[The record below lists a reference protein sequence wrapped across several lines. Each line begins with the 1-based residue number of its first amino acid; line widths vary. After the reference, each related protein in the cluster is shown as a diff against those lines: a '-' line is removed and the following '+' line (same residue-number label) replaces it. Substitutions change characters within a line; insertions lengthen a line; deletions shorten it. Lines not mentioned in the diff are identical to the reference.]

1 MSSIHAS
8 VWDVGVQIVRVNCSH
23 VSFQITH
30 TQESMASGVTRN
42 AELEKKIADITA
54 QMESQ
59 KGIIEQN
66 NNLFYE
72 KKREKD
78 NLSNERK

>member
-1 MSSIHAS
+1 M
-8 VWDVGVQIVRVNCSH
+8 
-23 VSFQITH
+23 SFQITH

>member
-1 MSSIHAS
+1 
-8 VWDVGVQIVRVNCSH
+8 
-23 VSFQITH
+23 
-30 TQESMASGVTRN
+30 MASGVTRN